1 MKISRKRLK
10 EIVEEEMREGRV
22 ITPGVANDLTTQM
35 NNLAGALQKFD
46 PSALQGQPASD
57 LRAAWVALESSMGDV
72 FGDGLENAA
81 VPTRKPLEEC
91 GMTDEPLPMPGP
103 PPEPNRALEP
113 VYDDDEGQMA
123 MGQLSR
129 LVNDAGE
136 LTNLLGGQT
145 QLPSWVQA
153 KVTKATDY
161 ISAVKN
167 YLQYQQQAPQGL
179 HEMKIS
185 KQRLAEIVQ
194 EEYNTTLKEA
204 EFVGHHADI
213 DGKTYVD
220 SNFLNSVKRI
230 RDTFPHELKSMGF
243 GEFYL
248 ETPEGKVQ
256 FDRSRGQSVQ
266 GTVADF
272 VGRAHQLYG
281 EPPELADKLMAAM
294 EAAGASEAVS
304 IVGVGGSDS
313 EGYSKAAGTRPME
326 EEEKP
331 TFAGHEDQFMEKVKQ
346 LIAADEMKVE
356 IGDDFEETMIHF
368 IQQDR
373 TPQEAADRYIGLH
386 DEGPA
391 GYSSFNESTPE
402 EYKMKIS
409 RERLMEIIKEEM
421 QLEAGGDPVGPVEAK
436 KMAEL
441 LQNLGFTLTRG
452 GENSLIDFLQG
463 LEGQGDLSAT
473 PDSRRGAIAEES
485 EEAPLVDREGAVLKE
500 LGLFLA
506 KLANEG
512 HDELASELD
521 KILVKLPEEW
531 RSPSRGLEEAGR
543 PHSMRG
549 GRTMADLDKDAKTR
563 ETDFLKKKEEE
574 EEEKT

>member
-1 MKISRKRLK
+1 MKISKKRLK
-10 EIVEEEMREGRV
+10 EIIEDEMREGRV

-46 PSALQGQPASD
+46 PSVIQGQPASD
-57 LRAAWVALESSMGDV
+57 LRAAWIALESSMGDV

-81 VPTRKPLEEC
+81 VPTRKPLEEGC
-91 GMTDEPLPMPGP
+91 GMEAPGALTDEPMPMPGP

-123 MGQLSR
+123 MGQLSS

-179 HEMKIS
+179 HEMKIT
-185 KQRLAEIVQ
+185 KQRLIKIIKEELQLEAGGDPVGPVEVKKVAELLQSLGFTLTRGGENSFIEFMQ
-194 EEYNTTLKEA
+194 GLESQGDLNATPDSRRGALAEEA
-204 EFVGHHADI
+204 GFVGHHAEI

-220 SNFLNSVKRI
+220 SNFLNSVKKI
-230 RDTFPHELKSMGF
+230 RDSFPHELKSMGF

-248 ETPEGKVQ
+248 ETPKGKVQ

-266 GTVADF
+266 GTIQSF
-272 VGRAHQLYG
+272 VGRAHELYG
-281 EPPELADKLMAAM
+281 EPPELADELMAAM

-313 EGYSKAAGTRPME
+313 EGYSKVAGTRPME
-326 EEEKP
+326 EGDKKDKEMEE
-331 TFAGHEDQFMEKVKQ
+331 E
-346 LIAADEMKVE
+346 
-356 IGDDFEETMIHF
+356 GDDLKKKWTDVKKKKEET
-368 IQQDR
+368 
-373 TPQEAADRYIGLH
+373 
-386 DEGPA
+386 
-391 GYSSFNESTPE
+391 NES
-402 EYKMKIS
+402 KIKIS
-409 RERLMEIIKEEM
+409 RDRLMEIIKEELTEVGSGFRMHRRPAKITRSPAVPVAQVQKQAKQFKDRQSETLFDKGYQDGLKGEEM
-421 QLEAGGDPVGPVEAK
+421 QYSGIKAYEAGYQE
-436 KMAEL
+436 
-441 LQNLGFTLTRG
+441 
-452 GENSLIDFLQG
+452 GEN
-463 LEGQGDLSAT
+463 EKK
-473 PDSRRGAIAEES
+473 
-485 EEAPLVDREGAVLKE
+485 V
-500 LGLFLA
+500 
-506 KLANEG
+506 
-512 HDELASELD
+512 
-521 KILVKLPEEW
+521 
-531 RSPSRGLEEAGR
+531 EEAGR

-563 ETDFLKKKEEE
+563 ETDFLKKKDD
-574 EEEKT
+574 EKDAEKKKDLK